1 MERTKLN
8 GNISTPRQ
16 AGKLFKDIYY
26 IARASYP
33 NLKNAE
39 FFQEYPLGKDPKNL
53 EVPCITYG
61 ISRKDPDPNKTK
73 PRIMEE
79 INDGEVEGH
88 SITRS
93 SIRYTAAIH
102 FDVWAASN
110 EMADMLAEEIEEL
123 ILTFQGAFNGSGLYD
138 MKYKGLESKAE
149 DWKDQVAH
157 RRVKYDIGLEK
168 ILESSTKTIDEII
181 KKINATQE
189 IIKEDD

>member
-33 NLKNAE
+33 KLKSTE
-39 FFQEYPLGKDPKNL
+39 FYQEYPLGKDPKDL
-53 EVPCITYG
+53 MVPCITYG
-61 ISRKDPDPNKTK
+61 ISRKEPDENKAK
-73 PRIMEE
+73 QRNMEE
-79 INDGEVEGH
+79 INDGSIEGY

-93 SIRYTAAIH
+93 SIRYIATVN

-110 EMADMLAEEIEEL
+110 EMADMIEEEL
-123 ILTFQGAFNGSGLYD
+123 EDLLLSFQGAFNGSGLYY
-138 MKYKGLESKAE
+138 MRYEGLETRSE

-157 RRVKYDIGLEK
+157 RRIKYKIGLEK

-181 KKINATQE
+181 KKINATQQ